1 MRRFFHYCYNLWA
14 LLWFVLLMLIVLP
27 LSLLASLAGKVKGG
41 NIIYRI
47 CNGWA
52 IAWYNLIGIRHKE
65 LYEAPLDRSRQY
77 IFVANHISYM
87 DIPCIVRC
95 IHQPVRVLG
104 KSDMVKYPV
113 FGLIYKMAAILVD
126 RKNTAQRAK
135 SVRIL
140 KAALR
145 KGISIF
151 LFPEGT
157 FNETP
162 APLKDFFDGAFRI
175 AIETQTP
182 IQPVLFTD
190 TLERMHYSGFLTLT
204 PGKCRTV
211 FLDTIEVQGYTMA
224 QLKELKQ
231 QVHAAMDAGMR
242 RYHTYPTPV
251 RTTETS
257 VS

>member
-1 MRRFFHYCYNLWA
+1 
-14 LLWFVLLMLIVLP
+14 
-27 LSLLASLAGKVKGG
+27 
-41 NIIYRI
+41 
-47 CNGWA
+47 
-52 IAWYNLIGIRHKE
+52 
-65 LYEAPLDRSRQY
+65 
-77 IFVANHISYM
+77 
-87 DIPCIVRC
+87 
-95 IHQPVRVLG
+95 
-104 KSDMVKYPV
+104 MVKYPV

-140 KAALR
+140 KAALK

-151 LFPEGT
+151 LFPEGS

-190 TLERMHYSGFLTLT
+190 TLERMHYCDFLTLT

-242 RYHTYPTPV
+242 RYRTYPTPV